1 MAKIQLVVVLQLFS
15 VLGFGLGRWPSIAGP
30 NHRHAFPPI
39 HVMSIGCQNLT
50 TRHARHARHT
60 RHDTYHDTEKG
71 SAEIKIIHVK
81 TLELCAGLKSL
92 ILQVCKHQQRKNVLS
107 KDDVDRLKYLYETVH
122 LINFYVSSQSQE
134 NRKFRCASILSLPPS
149 FSFFS
154 SFSHSLSFF

>member
-1 MAKIQLVVVLQLFS
+1 VS
-15 VLGFGLGRWPSIAGP
+15 ESH
-30 NHRHAFPPI
+30 N
-39 HVMSIGCQNLT
+39 T
-50 TRHARHARHT
+50 TRAT
-60 RHDTYHDTEKG
+60 RATRAAHDTYHDTEKG

-134 NRKFRCASILSLPPS
+134 NRKFRCASILSLPPR
-149 FSFFS
+149 FVFS
-154 SFSHSLSFF
+154 SFSFSLSFF